1 MANRR
6 KVLRLTGASIAG
18 GTMYSAG
25 TPVAAD
31 TSGIDEQNPEN
42 GDSTDDGPEDVRI
55 SNLRSASQALVVD
68 VVDVHSRES
77 VTRRL
82 VNVPAKERTTLD
94 GVIPKGTDDLLGLAV
109 RVGGEVVAVENASMV
124 AQEPSTRSIG
134 ITVLPDGGI
143 GSGTPDVRADLEQA
157 CALGGAH

>member
-6 KVLRLTGASIAG
+6 EILRLTGASVAG
-18 GTMYSAG
+18 GTLYSAG
-25 TPVAAD
+25 SAVATAGLGTD
-31 TSGIDEQNPEN
+31 GERPGSGDQT
-42 GDSTDDGPEDVRI
+42 GDGPNDVEI

-77 VTRRL
+77 VSRRL
-82 VNVPAKERTTLD
+82 VNVPSKERVSLD
-94 GVIPKGTDDLLGLAV
+94 DVIPKGTDDLLGLAV

-124 AQEPSTRSIG
+124 ALEPDTRSIG
-134 ITVLPDGGI
+134 VTVLPDDRTTG
-143 GSGTPDVRADLEQA
+143 GTPDVRADLEQA

>member
-6 KVLRLTGASIAG
+6 KILRLTGASVAG
-18 GTMYSAG
+18 GTLYSAG
-25 TPVAAD
+25 SAVAEGAPG
-31 TSGIDEQNPEN
+31 TGGENSEN
-42 GDSTDDGPEDVRI
+42 GDQTEDGPEDVEI

-82 VNVPAKERTTLD
+82 VNVPANERASLD
-94 GVIPKGTDDLLGLAV
+94 DVIPKGTDDLLGLAV

-124 AQEPSTRSIG
+124 AQEPGTRNIG
-134 ITVLPDGGI
+134 ITVLPDDGI
-143 GSGTPDVRADLEQA
+143 GGGLPDVRADLEQA